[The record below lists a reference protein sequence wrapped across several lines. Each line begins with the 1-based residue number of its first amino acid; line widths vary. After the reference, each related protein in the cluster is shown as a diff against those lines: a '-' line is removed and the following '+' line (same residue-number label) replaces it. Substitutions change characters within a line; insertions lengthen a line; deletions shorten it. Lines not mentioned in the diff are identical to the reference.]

1 MAAGGAWASTASDT
15 GRATCAQGAGC
26 VVELLRR
33 ARRTEHEAATGR
45 WIGERLAGLLGYE
58 YGGVHAPDTD
68 ADAAPPERY
77 FLPDSTL
84 STADA
89 RALHI
94 HGPEQL
100 LGGVVPH
107 PFVATKS
114 ITHRLVDG
122 ARVVPVGWSHA
133 LGAALDEVTLPGF
146 AAFSVDD
153 VARAAKQLF
162 EQGLPARIKRADGIG
177 GVGQSVATDRKTL
190 DAALAHLDVDCLERL
205 GAVVELN
212 LKPVK
217 TYSVG
222 TVAVGEQRIAYFGM
236 QRLTRNRHGVAVY
249 GGSSLACLRG
259 GLEDVM
265 ATLQDEAERRVLRCA
280 IRYDAEV
287 SRAYPEFF
295 ASRRNYDVALGVDP
309 SGVPRTGVLEQ
320 SWRIGGATPAEILAL
335 EAMHRDPRLSQVHVS
350 THETYELIDAPLG
363 AQVYFHGEDPAV
375 GPMTKYAVLDAQ
387 DDAHG
392 R

>member
-1 MAAGGAWASTASDT
+1 MAAGGACPATAPETERARNVDAS
-15 GRATCAQGAGC
+15 GC
-26 VVELLRR
+26 VVELVRR
-33 ARRTEHEAATGR
+33 EHRTEHEAATGQ
-45 WIGERLAGLLGYE
+45 WIGERLAALLGFE
-58 YGGVHAPDTD
+58 YGGVHAQDASYRASPFFVPDT
-68 ADAAPPERY
+68 
-77 FLPDSTL
+77 TL
-84 STADA
+84 LMSEAHE
-89 RALHI
+89 LGI
-94 HGPEQL
+94 HGPGQL

-114 ITHRLVDG
+114 ITHPLVEG
-122 ARVVPVGWSHA
+122 ARVVPEGWSNT
-133 LGAALDEVTLPGF
+133 LGTALDEVTLPGF
-146 AAFSVDD
+146 TAFGAEDA
-153 VARAAKQLF
+153 ARAARQLF

-177 GVGQSVATDRKTL
+177 GLGQSVATDRKSL
-190 DAALAHLDVDCLERL
+190 DAALAHLDPQSLARV

-217 TYSVG
+217 TYSIG
-222 TVAVGEQRIAYFGM
+222 TVVVGPHRIAYFGT
-236 QRLTRNRHGVAVY
+236 QRLTRNRRGMAVY
-249 GGSSLACLRG
+249 GGSTLSCLRG
-259 GLEDVM
+259 DLGDLL
-265 ATLQDEAERRVLRCA
+265 ATLDDEAERRVLRCA

-335 EAMHRDPRLSQVHVS
+335 EAMHLDPQLTRVSVS
-350 THETYELIDAPLG
+350 THEVYEMIDAPLG
-363 AQVYFHGEDPAV
+363 AQVYFRGEDPAV
-375 GPMTKYAVLDAQ
+375 GPMTKYALLDAQ